1 MESFTFLFGVP
12 GWLVGVLLF
21 VVCVA
26 ASEIGYRLGARE
38 IGRGGETREA
48 KGLSKRDHLGAV
60 QAVVAALLGLL
71 LAFSVSMAVGRFED
85 RKAAVVDE
93 SNCIGT
99 AYLRVSLLPE
109 PQRTEAQPLF
119 KQYTDVRLELAR
131 PDWFLEG
138 ASGLRE
144 KAFDLQRQIW
154 TVGVEAARLDQ
165 RAVTTGLFVSSVN
178 EMIDSAGRRDA
189 GLKNHVPEP
198 VVYIIFLV
206 ALACLGIVG
215 YASGLTGGRSLTAT
229 LIIAAVVALVVFVI
243 LDFDRPYRGVI
254 TVSQQS
260 LIDLRNSM
268 DLGLPL
274 P

>member
-1 MESFTFLFGVP
+1 MESFTFLFGSP
-12 GWLVGVLLF
+12 GWLVGVLLLLG
-21 VVCVA
+21 CVA
-26 ASEIGYRLGARE
+26 ASELGYRLGGRE
-38 IGRGGETREA
+38 VKRGGDAPKATS
-48 KGLSKRDHLGAV
+48 LPKRDHLGAV

-109 PQRTEAQPLF
+109 PQRTEVESLF
-119 KQYTDVRLELAR
+119 KEYTDVRLELAR
-131 PDWFLEG
+131 PDWFLSDT
-138 ASGLRE
+138 SGLRD
-144 KAFDLQRQIW
+144 KAAELQRQIW
-154 TVGVEAARLDQ
+154 AIGVEVAQFDQ

-198 VVYIIFLV
+198 VVYVIIVV

-215 YASGLTGGRSLTAT
+215 YSSGLTGGRSLTAT
-229 LIIAAVVALVVFVI
+229 LIIAAVVAMVVFII
-243 LDFDRPYRGVI
+243 LDFDRPYRGLI